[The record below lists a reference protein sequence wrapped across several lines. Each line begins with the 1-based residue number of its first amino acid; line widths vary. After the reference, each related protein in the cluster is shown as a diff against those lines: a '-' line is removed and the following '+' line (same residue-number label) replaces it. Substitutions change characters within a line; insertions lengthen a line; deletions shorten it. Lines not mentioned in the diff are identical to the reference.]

1 MGAPATASSA
11 TSSAIRLIESL
22 RQLLG
27 GEHVITDESRVSY
40 LSTDLS
46 AYPAVSAAAVIQPDS
61 AEKLAE
67 AVQLIASSDYG
78 IVPRGGGMSYTRGYV
93 PERPE
98 SVLIDLR
105 RMNRILEINAD
116 DMYVTVEAGCTWK
129 QLYEALQARGLR
141 TPYYGPLS
149 GMYATVGGTLSQN
162 SLFWGSGLYHTAAD
176 SCVGLEVVL
185 ADGAIVRTGSGAH
198 RYSNSFYRH
207 FGPDLTGIF
216 TADTGAFGIK
226 TKITLRLIE
235 APAVTLHASFG
246 FEAIATMLEAQIKLA
261 RKHVASECYGFDPFY
276 NGVMEGLGFKIVPRE
291 RVSEND
297 AKINFTLH
305 VSIDGF
311 DRGSAESA
319 LAIVRNCCAEG
330 GIELDHSIPAA
341 FKAQPF
347 GGVRTILLGAQ
358 GELWLPVHGFFPLS
372 KTKAAAEATESFF
385 TSKAELLRRHGIKT
399 SYLTCFSGNE
409 FVIEPSFYWF
419 DELGPFRLDLIE
431 PEYREKW
438 GSIKADPATRSVVV
452 ALREELRD
460 LFFRNGACS
469 VQIAKYYPY
478 AEAMNNPHTW
488 HLLEEIKRLLDPK
501 GVMNP
506 GALGLR

>member
-1 MGAPATASSA
+1 MGVSATANSG
-11 TSSAIRLIESL
+11 TSSAERLIEGL
-22 RQLLG
+22 RQLIG
-27 GEHVITDESRVSY
+27 GERVVTDKSRVAY
-40 LSTDLS
+40 FSTDLS
-46 AYPAVSAAAVIQPDS
+46 AYPAVSAVAVVQPDS
-61 AEKLAE
+61 VEELAE
-67 AVQLIASSDYG
+67 AVKLIASSGYA

-93 PERPE
+93 PQRAE

-185 ADGAIVRTGSGAH
+185 SNAAIVRTGSGAH
-198 RYSNSFYRH
+198 RYSNPFYRH

-235 APAVTLHASFG
+235 APAVTLNASFG
-246 FEAIATMLEAQIKLA
+246 FETITTMLDAQIKLA
-261 RKHVASECYGFDPFY
+261 RKRVASECYGFDPFY
-276 NGVMEGLGFKIVPRE
+276 NQVMEGLGFKFVPKDRAA
-291 RVSEND
+291 VKNT
-297 AKINFTLH
+297 KITFTLH
-305 VSIDGF
+305 VSIDAF
-311 DRGSAESA
+311 DRTSAESA
-319 LAIVRNCCAEG
+319 LAIVQSCCSEG
-330 GIELDHSIPAA
+330 GVELDNSIPAA

-347 GGVRTILLGAQ
+347 GGVRTILLGAE

-372 KTKAAAEATESFF
+372 KTKAAAEATENFF
-385 TSKAELLRRHGIKT
+385 ANKADLLHRHGIKT

-419 DELGPFRLDLIE
+419 DELGAFRLDLIE

-438 GSIKADPATRSVVV
+438 GSIKANPEVRRVVLS
-452 ALREELRD
+452 LREELRD

-469 VQIAKYYPY
+469 VQIAKFYPY
-478 AEAMNNPHTW
+478 ADAMNNPHTW
-488 HLLEEIKRLLDPK
+488 HLLEDIKRLLDPK

-506 GALGLR
+506 GALGLG